1 MCNHRNSY
9 KGGNM
14 SNKSKKKF
22 IKRKDISLEILREIW
37 ILYALLDCENWSNKD
52 ILSVWYLMVKTY
64 NITSGAG
71 LTDILVQDLIDTNKL
86 LLKKELYKNYG
97 DYIDPISYNNELI
110 VLIEGTPE
118 KIRKKINKEIV
129 EASNW
134 GEFNNKNVELKP
146 KPYKEFYD
154 GSLKGKVNSILNNL
168 FNLKIV
174 GREVQNKTNGV
185 LFYWLDTNRFETLY
199 YILKVFNNN
208 ELPSDLKKQILIT
221 FLNSTFAEK
230 IIDERLTDHIG
241 SELALTLNDDENEF
255 LKFLLRNSP
264 TVLYNSLKKIKLK
277 DLVENNSDNKE
288 ITRYLNYEEL
298 YPGDSKIATYNFLK
312 DIKFWAY
319 EDIRN
324 DIPISQFGLDFE
336 IS

>member
-134 GEFNNKNVELKP
+134 E
-146 KPYKEFYD
+146 
-154 GSLKGKVNSILNNL
+154 NL
-168 FNLKIV
+168 TIK
-174 GREVQNKTNGV
+174 
-185 LFYWLDTNRFETLY
+185 
-199 YILKVFNNN
+199 
-208 ELPSDLKKQILIT
+208 
-221 FLNSTFAEK
+221 
-230 IIDERLTDHIG
+230 
-241 SELALTLNDDENEF
+241 TLN
-255 LKFLLRNSP
+255 
-264 TVLYNSLKKIKLK
+264 
-277 DLVENNSDNKE
+277 
-288 ITRYLNYEEL
+288 
-298 YPGDSKIATYNFLK
+298 
-312 DIKFWAY
+312 
-319 EDIRN
+319 
-324 DIPISQFGLDFE
+324 
-336 IS
+336 